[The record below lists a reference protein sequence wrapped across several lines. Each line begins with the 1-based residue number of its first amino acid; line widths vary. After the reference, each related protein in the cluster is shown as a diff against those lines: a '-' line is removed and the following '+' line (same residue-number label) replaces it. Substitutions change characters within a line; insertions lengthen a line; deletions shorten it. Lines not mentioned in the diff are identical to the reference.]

1 MVKDCVD
8 SSREPVQFG
17 GAMKSET
24 ETQSQPNPEVPEW
37 LPDLHRSVVV
47 ACWGGRLTGSFMD
60 ELMSFATEAAVKS
73 WMKNPE
79 GSRSYHW
86 QAVRLACMD
95 HMRRG
100 GLGFGSLKKGYA
112 GTKRAIEGLDGWET
126 MSVGEIESK
135 IGPQHDA
142 RTLQND
148 PAVSRRRIQ
157 LVRDLMLANL
167 PHTEMEVEAVGV
179 EPEVG
184 EVGFEE
190 MTETLTEKER
200 AVLTMIYVD
209 GKTLRDVGAEMGF
222 SFQRAKQ
229 ILDKALGKLRR
240 VPWIGK
246 ELYRR

>member
-1 MVKDCVD
+1 M
-8 SSREPVQFG
+8 SHEPEQVG

-24 ETQSQPNPEVPEW
+24 ESNDLNAPEVPEW

-86 QAVRLACMD
+86 QAVRLACTD

-148 PAVSRRRIQ
+148 PAVSPRRIRM
-157 LVRDLMLANL
+157 VRDLMLANL

-200 AVLTMIYVD
+200 AIVTMVYVD

-229 ILDKALGKLRR
+229 ILDKALGKLRS
-240 VPWIGK
+240 VPWIKK
-246 ELYRR
+246 ELR

>member
-1 MVKDCVD
+1 MA
-8 SSREPVQFG
+8 VQVG

-24 ETQSQPNPEVPEW
+24 ESNALTAPEVPEW

-47 ACWGGRLTGSFMD
+47 SCWGGRLTGSFMD

-73 WMKNPE
+73 WMKSPD
-79 GSRSYHW
+79 GSKGYHW

-229 ILDKALGKLRR
+229 ILDKALEKLRA
-240 VPWIGK
+240 VPWIK
-246 ELYRR
+246 RELR

>member
-1 MVKDCVD
+1 MQV
-8 SSREPVQFG
+8 G

-24 ETQSQPNPEVPEW
+24 ESNALTTLEVPEW
-37 LPDLHRSVVV
+37 LPDLPRSVVV
-47 ACWGGRLTGSFMD
+47 SCWGGRLTGTFLD
-60 ELMSFATEAAVKS
+60 ELMSVATEAAVKS
-73 WMKNPE
+73 WRKSPDDSK
-79 GSRSYHW
+79 GYHW
-86 QAVRLACMD
+86 QAVRLACID
-95 HMRRG
+95 HMRHGRF
-100 GLGFGSLKKGYA
+100 GFGSIRKGYI

-184 EVGFEE
+184 EVVFEE

-209 GKTLRDVGAEMGF
+209 GKTLKDVGAEMGF

-229 ILDKALGKLRR
+229 ILDKALEKLRA
-240 VPWIGK
+240 VQWIK
-246 ELYRR
+246 RELR

>member
-1 MVKDCVD
+1 
-8 SSREPVQFG
+8 
-17 GAMKSET
+17 MKIET
-24 ETQSQPNPEVPEW
+24 ESNALTTPEVPEW
-37 LPDLHRSVVV
+37 LPDLPRSVVV

-148 PAVSRRRIQ
+148 PAVSLRRIRM
-157 LVRDLMLANL
+157 VRDLMLANL

-200 AVLTMIYVD
+200 AVVTRVYVD
-209 GKTLRDVGAEMGF
+209 GKTLKDVGAEMGF

-229 ILDKALGKLRR
+229 ILDKSLGKLRA
-240 VPWIGK
+240 VPWIK
-246 ELYRR
+246 RELR

>member
-1 MVKDCVD
+1 
-8 SSREPVQFG
+8 
-17 GAMKSET
+17 MKSET
-24 ETQSQPNPEVPEW
+24 ETQAQPNPEVPEW
-37 LPDLHRSVVV
+37 LPDLPRAVVV
-47 ACWGGRLTGSFMD
+47 ACWGGRLTGSFLD

-73 WMKNPE
+73 WLKRPE
-79 GSRSYHW
+79 DSKAYHW

-95 HMRRG
+95 HMRQGR
-100 GLGFGSLKKGYA
+100 LGFGSLKKGYA
-112 GTKRAIEGLDGWET
+112 GIKREIEGLEGWEK
-126 MSVGEIESK
+126 MSVEEIESK

-209 GKTLRDVGAEMGF
+209 GKTLRDVGDDMGF

-229 ILDKALGKLRR
+229 ILDRALGKLRR
-240 VPWIGK
+240 VPWIK
-246 ELYRR
+246 RELR

>member
-1 MVKDCVD
+1 M
-8 SSREPVQFG
+8 SLEREQV
-17 GAMKSET
+17 GAMKT
-24 ETQSQPNPEVPEW
+24 ESNALTTQEVPEW
-37 LPDLHRSVVV
+37 LPDLPRSVVV

-73 WMKNPE
+73 WQKNQE
-79 GSRSYHW
+79 ATQSYHRK
-86 QAVRLACMD
+86 AVQLACMD

-148 PAVSRRRIQ
+148 PAVSRRRIRM
-157 LVRDLMLANL
+157 VRDLMLANL

-184 EVGFEE
+184 GFRFEE

-200 AVLTMIYVD
+200 AVVTMIYVD
-209 GKTLRDVGAEMGF
+209 GKTLQDVGAEMGF

-229 ILDKALGKLRR
+229 ILDHALGKLRS
-240 VPWIGK
+240 VPWIK
-246 ELYRR
+246 RELR

>member
-1 MVKDCVD
+1 MQV
-8 SSREPVQFG
+8 G

-24 ETQSQPNPEVPEW
+24 ESNALSAPEVPEW
-37 LPDLHRSVVV
+37 LPDLPRSVVV
-47 ACWGGRLTGSFMD
+47 SCWGGRLTGTFLD
-60 ELMSFATEAAVKS
+60 ELMSVATEAAVKS
-73 WMKNPE
+73 WRKSPDDSK
-79 GSRSYHW
+79 GYHW
-86 QAVRLACMD
+86 QAVRLACID
-95 HMRRG
+95 HMRHGRF
-100 GLGFGSLKKGYA
+100 GFGSIRKGYI

-157 LVRDLMLANL
+157 LVRDIMLAAL
-167 PHTEMEVEAVGV
+167 PHTEFEVESVGID
-179 EPEVG
+179 PEVG
-184 EVGFEE
+184 EVRFEE

-229 ILDKALGKLRR
+229 ILDKALGKLRS
-240 VPWIGK
+240 VPWIK
-246 ELYRR
+246 RELR